1 MKNLIIFSLLIPFLV
16 NCQPQ
21 KQKDNW
27 ISLFDGASL
36 DGWKANENE
45 GTWTVKDG
53 TIVCEGE
60 RSHLFYTGDVNGGI
74 FKNFEFKAD
83 VKTMP
88 GSNSGIYIHTE
99 YQNEG
104 WPDKGYEVQ
113 VNNSFIGNPEQP
125 ELKKTAGLYGIR
137 NKYLT
142 TVNDNEWFTMLIVVK
157 GNRVQINVNDQLVT
171 DYTEPD
177 DAYRTEE
184 WKNRVLDKGTFALQ
198 GHDPLSVVYYKNI
211 EIKPLADDAQFEKEQ
226 RRLDRELERKITK
239 LHTQGF
245 PIMDLHVHLKGDLTM
260 DEALA
265 QSRYK
270 GIDYGIAV
278 NCGKADDFPVN
289 NDQELLDYIKTVNQ
303 VPAFNAMQA
312 EGREWVDIFSM
323 DAVKTFDYV
332 FSDAMTFIDKD
343 GNPAQMWKQDHVDRI
358 DLSDPE
364 IFMDKLVDYIVQI
377 LNDEPIDI
385 YVNATYLPDVIVE
398 QYDVLWTEERMSKV
412 IQAAIDNEV
421 AIEISARLKMPS
433 YTFIKLGREMG
444 VKFTFGT
451 NNIDSQ
457 LGNLDYCLIAIDS
470 CGLTTPDM
478 WVPGY

>member
-1 MKNLIIFSLLIPFLV
+1 MKNLIIFSLLIPFLF
-16 NCQPQ
+16 NCQT
-21 KQKDNW
+21 KNNEEEW
-27 ISLFDGASL
+27 ISLFDGTSL
-36 DGWKANENE
+36 DGWTANENQD
-45 GTWTVKDG
+45 TWTVKDG

-60 RSHLFYTGDVNGGI
+60 RSHLFYTGEVNDRV
-74 FKNFEFKAD
+74 FKNFEFMAD

-99 YQNEG
+99 YQDEG

-113 VNNSFIGNPEQP
+113 VNNSFIGNPEHP
-125 ELKKTAGLYGIR
+125 ELKKTASLYGIR

-142 TVNDNEWFTMLIVVK
+142 TATDNEWFTMLIVVK
-157 GNRVQINVNDQLVT
+157 GNRVQISVDDQLVT
-171 DYTEPD
+171 DYTEPE
-177 DAYRTEE
+177 DAYRPEE
-184 WKNRVLDKGTFALQ
+184 WKNRVLDMGTFALQ
-198 GHDPLSVVYYKNI
+198 GHDPGSIVYYKNI
-211 EIKPLADDAQFEKEQ
+211 KVKPLAEDVQFAKEQ
-226 RRLDRELERKITK
+226 RRLDRELERSITK

-245 PIMDLHVHLKGDLTM
+245 PLMDLHVHLKGDLTM
-260 DEALA
+260 EEALS

-278 NCGKADDFPVN
+278 NCGKADDFPIN

-343 GNPAQMWKQDHVDRI
+343 GNPAQMWKPDHVARI

-398 QYDVLWTEERMSKV
+398 QYDALWTEERMRKV

-451 NNIDSQ
+451 NNINSQ
-457 LGNLDYCLIAIDS
+457 LGNLDYCLQAIES
-470 CGLTTPDM
+470 CELTTPDM